1 MQKRKI
7 AAAAA
12 VTTVAAAGMVTG
24 TLFHSPTE
32 LMDVSEPV
40 PVVEHVS
47 EEETAALERPREANR
62 LRRWIRSL
70 PPVFRLLVGV
80 PLWGIGWVCL
90 PALSA
95 LWSGAG
101 AVLAHFGNWLCL
113 AAVLLA
119 VFAAAIKAAV
129 PSVPLRTLLRPRT
142 ILLVLALTLG
152 LGLVDLIVPMVWGEE
167 PPLFQFFWWGGATCL
182 LAALCGSAYRY
193 YGKRFCGKE
202 AELSERTEVERAALR
217 LADGVTPRR

>member
-95 LWSGAG
+95 LWSGAFWKLVVFGGCAAGCVCCRDKSGCAIGAPSDVAAAKDHSAGAGPDIGVGACGFDRAHGMGGRASSFSIFLVGWSHLPVGGTLRKCIQVLWKKVLWKRGG
-101 AVLAHFGNWLCL
+101 AV
-113 AAVLLA
+113 
-119 VFAAAIKAAV
+119 
-129 PSVPLRTLLRPRT
+129 
-142 ILLVLALTLG
+142 
-152 LGLVDLIVPMVWGEE
+152 
-167 PPLFQFFWWGGATCL
+167 
-182 LAALCGSAYRY
+182 
-193 YGKRFCGKE
+193 
-202 AELSERTEVERAALR
+202 
-217 LADGVTPRR
+217 

>member
-7 AAAAA
+7 AAA
-12 VTTVAAAGMVTG
+12 AAAGMVTG

-62 LRRWIRSL
+62 LRRWIPAPAARFSACWWEC
-70 PPVFRLLVGV
+70 RCGES
-80 PLWGIGWVCL
+80 GWVCL
-90 PALSA
+90 PALPA

-202 AELSERTEVERAALR
+202 AGAV
-217 LADGVTPRR
+217 

>member
-1 MQKRKI
+1 MFPSQCLWWSTCQKRK
-7 AAAAA
+7 
-12 VTTVAAAGMVTG
+12 
-24 TLFHSPTE
+24 
-32 LMDVSEPV
+32 
-40 PVVEHVS
+40 
-47 EEETAALERPREANR
+47 R
-62 LRRWIRSL
+62 
-70 PPVFRLLVGV
+70 
-80 PLWGIGWVCL
+80 PLWSVLGKPIACGAGSGACRRFSACWWECRCGESGWVCL
-90 PALSA
+90 PALPA

-202 AELSERTEVERAALR
+202 AELSERTEIERAALR